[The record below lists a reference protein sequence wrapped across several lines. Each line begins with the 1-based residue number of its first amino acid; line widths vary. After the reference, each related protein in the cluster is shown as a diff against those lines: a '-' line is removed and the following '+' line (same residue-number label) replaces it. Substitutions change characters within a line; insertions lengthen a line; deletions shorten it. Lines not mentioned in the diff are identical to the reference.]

1 MPRFTVWFSQTD
13 TSKAW
18 FEADNREH
26 ALELLAHLNS
36 GDIDHTELNNLGVAL
51 KNVELVYDPFTLEAV
66 DEREEN

>member
-18 FEADNREH
+18 FDADSKEH
-26 ALELLAHLNS
+26 ALELLEKLNT
-36 GDIDHTELNNLGVAL
+36 GEIDQTELTNLGMSL

-66 DEREEN
+66 DE

>member
-18 FEADNREH
+18 FDADSTEQ
-26 ALELLAHLNS
+26 AIEILEKLNT
-36 GDIDHTELNNLGVAL
+36 GEIDQTELTNLGIKL

-66 DEREEN
+66 DE